1 MEDSFLGFD
10 EKNWLNLKK
19 DLKKIV
25 GETAYNNWLKQL
37 TFLSVKDQTIS
48 FSVPTKFLR
57 DWIVNHYADKIKEH
71 FQKINNNI
79 EVLTIVVKPIGGRI
93 VPGTAR
99 IVKDDEKKFLSS
111 VLFVEFDD
119 WKQVRKFVDNE
130 PHNKNS
136 VYSNVYIRKWGF
148 ALKRRQVDFP
158 RKENQINW
166 YIRGHGRTG
175 MHEKRQA
182 LLSAHRAYFK
192 PYDIEHFIARG
203 PIFSDEGEEWQGSAN
218 LISLPDRETVEEFL
232 AKEPYYAN
240 DLYER
245 VIIERY
251 KFGGRPDQVV

>member
-1 MEDSFLGFD
+1 MFFHVQLIDNPNTPEKRQESRSDHWQYFD
-10 EKNWLNLKK
+10 
-19 DLKKIV
+19 DHRACFV
-25 GETAYNNWLKQL
+25 
-37 TFLSVKDQTIS
+37 
-48 FSVPTKFLR
+48 
-57 DWIVNHYADKIKEH
+57 
-71 FQKINNNI
+71 
-79 EVLTIVVKPIGGRI
+79 
-93 VPGTAR
+93 AR
-99 IVKDDEKKFLSS
+99 GATVSDDEKKFLSS

-192 PYDIEHFIARG
+192 PYDSEHFIARG
-203 PIFSDEGEEWQGSAN
+203 PILSDEGEEWQGSAN

-232 AKEPYYAN
+232 AIEPYYAN